1 MLQQHPADTTIIRR
15 ILLIGGGVCLVVAG
29 ACLFLIN
36 TQPLKQAST
45 TPVEE
50 DIQPQFQAE
59 KLSTIPNLGVM
70 VNEVRPLQ
78 QTTRV
83 VASGQHSAEFRGTR
97 FLQENLNNNSLELF
111 ITSKE
116 EIILDFLDKR
126 ADRNKFMYLRLAA
139 EHQPERYVLL
149 YGVYTG
155 EADAEQQLQSLNL
168 GLPKS
173 IHPKIVQFKDYTDL
187 VNDMG
192 AEELSNQKLY
202 SIELKPAVIPPPAIV
217 PKTSSASVVAPV
229 SHALQTT
236 ITRHDRDG
244 NVVSV
249 TQSAGLEA
257 SVPR

>member
-1 MLQQHPADTTIIRR
+1 MLEQHPADTTIIRR

-29 ACLFLIN
+29 VCLFLIN

-45 TPVEE
+45 PVDE
-50 DIQPQFQAE
+50 DVQPQFQAE
-59 KLSTIPNLGVM
+59 KLSAISNLGVM

-83 VASGQHSAEFRGTR
+83 VASGQHSAEFRGTH
-97 FLQENLNNNSLELF
+97 FIQENLNNYSLELF

-116 EIILDFLDKR
+116 EIIQDFLDKR
-126 ADRNKFMYLRLAA
+126 ADRSKFIYLRLAA

-149 YGVYTG
+149 YGNYAG
-155 EADAEQQLQSLNL
+155 EADAEQQLQQLNL
-168 GLPKS
+168 ALPKT
-173 IHPKIVQFKDYTDL
+173 IHPRTVQFKDYTDL

-192 AEELSNQKLY
+192 TEELSNQKLY

-217 PKTSSASVVAPV
+217 PKVSSASVVAPV

-236 ITRHDRDG
+236 VTRHDREG

-249 TQSAGLEA
+249 TRSAGLEA
-257 SVPR
+257 SVPH